1 MSKKYFSIRDDE
13 EQFIND
19 LDELVRSNAEE
30 LLKITLQRVDK
41 PADRELEQL
50 QHLYMGSFRALAFI
64 YRCLIKRESLLDEDQ

>member
-1 MSKKYFSIRDDE
+1 MSKEYFSNLDDKD
-13 EQFIND
+13 QFIND
-19 LDELVRSNAEE
+19 LDELVRSNADE

>member
-19 LDELVRSNAEE
+19 LDELVSSNAEE

>member
-1 MSKKYFSIRDDE
+1 MSKKYFSNRDDE

-50 QHLYMGSFRALAFI
+50 QDLYMGSFLALASI
-64 YRCLIKRESLLDEDQ
+64 YRSLIKRESLLDEDQ

>member
-19 LDELVRSNAEE
+19 LDELVRSNVEE

-50 QHLYMGSFRALAFI
+50 QHLYMGSFHALAFI